1 MLYQSTV
8 HPGGWFSLA
17 EMAACLRFLFFIIPY
32 SFPFLASSS
41 LVISYSLLSGAL
53 LISSAVPSTFS
64 FTDKQRSVSLHNQV
78 YEAGL
83 QIVEFS
89 CQGDFFLGIVWFWL
103 ISLWDKDHGP
113 YVCPAFTASVS
124 LLILSIEP
132 GFVDFIQTKYN
143 DWV

>member
-17 EMAACLRFLFFIIPY
+17 EMAACLHFLFSIPY
-32 SFPFLASSS
+32 LFPFLASSS
-41 LVISYSLLSGAL
+41 LVISFSLLSGAF
-53 LISSAVPSTFS
+53 LISFALSSTFS
-64 FTDKQRSVSLHNQV
+64 FTDKQRSVSLHSQV

-103 ISLWDKDHGP
+103 ISLWEKDHGP
-113 YVCPAFTASVS
+113 YVCPSFTSSVS
-124 LLILSIEP
+124 LLILSFQP
-132 GFVDFIQTKYN
+132 GLVDFIQTKYN